1 MFCLL
6 PRENGYGGKGCTCSA
21 PAPPALV
28 SSNKRFMTV
37 LSYSPKQRKA
47 ENGVQTDNRR
57 GSIPTSTK
65 RVSAKSE
72 YVTEDAARISG
83 AMRLPLAMGSR
94 PTEGAAARAVLCG
107 FPPQ

>member
-6 PRENGYGGKGCTCSA
+6 PRENGYGGKGCICSA

-72 YVTEDAARISG
+72 YVTERVVRINPVIC
-83 AMRLPLAMGSR
+83 LPLVIYFSFYGR
-94 PTEGAAARAVLCG
+94 GW
-107 FPPQ
+107 